1 LRFGHPFE
9 SVGRQKQERLVRS
22 AKHFL
27 SAGKSRYKALRF
39 DVLGLVCAA
48 GKEVEYELLRGA
60 FEA

>member
-9 SVGRQKQERLVRS
+9 SVGQKKQERLVRS

-27 SAGKSRYKALRF
+27 SVRKSRYKALRF
-39 DVLGLVCAA
+39 DVLALVCA
-48 GKEVEYELLRGA
+48 KNKDVEYQLLRGA